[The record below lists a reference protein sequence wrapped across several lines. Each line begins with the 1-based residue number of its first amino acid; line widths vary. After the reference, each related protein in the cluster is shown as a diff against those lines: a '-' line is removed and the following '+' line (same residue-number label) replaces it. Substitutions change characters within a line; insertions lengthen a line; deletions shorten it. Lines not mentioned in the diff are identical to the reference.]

1 MPGIAGIV
9 SRRDSAECGRLVG
22 QMMAAMTHR
31 PDYVTGRLSFPEL
44 GIHAG
49 WLAHPG
55 SAGERLSGLSEDG
68 DTGIAFLGEVVGDT
82 ADSPAAAGNERPS
95 RALRDLYRRSGE
107 AFVAGLNGLFCG
119 LLADRVRGEAILF
132 NDRYGANRIYVH
144 EDPSGLYFAT
154 EAKALL
160 RILPRTRAF
169 DEAGVRDFLR
179 YGCTLEGRTLFRGI
193 RLLPGGTLWRL
204 SPAGGRPGRYFEPA
218 DWEGLPSLAETEFQ
232 ERLVDTLREVVP
244 RYLAGPAP
252 VGIAITGGLDT
263 RMIMACGDWSKH
275 HATCYTFD
283 GIDTRTL
290 DSSIGAEV
298 ARRCGLEHHVLRLG
312 TDFLAGFDRFVDD
325 TVFITD
331 GTAGAMTAHEI
342 YFNALARRLAPVR
355 VTGNYGSEV
364 LRGMSVFGTLGLSES
379 FLAREFL
386 PRPGRDDELG
396 GEVHPVTH
404 AAFREIPWML
414 LGSLAAG
421 RSQLT
426 VRTPFLDNQ
435 VVELAYR
442 ASRVART
449 SNAASVRVLREAAP
463 HLARI
468 ATDRGV
474 RPDRPGLPSLPAR
487 LLEAFA
493 FKLDY
498 YWTEGLP
505 SRLLWLDPALRA
517 LASAGALGRHKY
529 LPYRRWFQQEL
540 APYVADVLGS
550 ARARQLPFWR
560 AEFLARLPEWHRTGR
575 GNYMREIS
583 VVATLEA
590 VDRLLLSEAVARPAP
605 EAAPAPGRPAAA
617 MGGNASGGGRLS
629 RSGESSGSGT
639 RELSN
644 EMPVA
649 LLSGCHDRSY
659 ALGLC
664 TALVDGRANVEFIGS
679 DSVHVH
685 ELDGNSRVKFL
696 NLRGDQS
703 EDASLSVKVARLARY
718 YGRLI
723 RYAIA
728 GQPSVFHVLWNNK
741 VEWFDRTLL
750 MLLYKAC
757 GRQVVLTAHNVN
769 AAKRDGADSWI
780 NRTTLRVQYA
790 LSDHVFVHTQ
800 KMKSELCRDFGVPAD
815 KVTVIPFGI
824 NDTTPRRGLGRV
836 DARALIGVPPAARV
850 GLFFGQIAPYKGLH
864 HLVDALPTILRD
876 VPDFHLVI
884 AGKVKRGHEEYWE
897 PIRQRLAHDSLRDHV
912 TLRIEHIPDAD
923 VEAYFVA
930 ADVAL
935 LPYVDISQSG
945 VPFLAFSFG
954 APVVATDVGS
964 LKEDVIPGRTGE
976 ICAPGDPK
984 AFAGAVSAFF
994 RGNSHTD
1001 RDAARAA
1008 IRDYAL
1014 ERHSWQRVGEITLCV
1029 YRQLLRTAPTEHRM
1043 SGPPA

>member
-1 MPGIAGIV
+1 MPGIAGIL
-9 SRRDSAECGRLVG
+9 SRRDPAECGHLVG
-22 QMMAAMTHR
+22 EMMAVMTHR
-31 PDYVTGRLSFPEL
+31 PDYVTGRFSFPEM

-55 SAGERLSGLSEDG
+55 SAAERLSGLSEDG
-68 DTGIAFLGEVVGDT
+68 GTGIAFLGEVVGD
-82 ADSPAAAGNERPS
+82 AAASQEAAEGELPS
-95 RALRDLYRRSGE
+95 GALQDLYRRSGRS
-107 AFVAGLNGLFCG
+107 FVVGLNGLFCG
-119 LLADRVRGEAILF
+119 LLADRARGEAILF
-132 NDRYGANRIYVH
+132 NDRYGAKRLYVH
-144 EDPSGLYFAT
+144 EDASGIYFAS

-179 YGCTLEGRTLFRGI
+179 YGCTLKGRTLFRGI
-193 RLLPGGTLWRL
+193 RLLPGGTLWQL
-204 SPAGGRPGRYFEPA
+204 SPSGGRAERYFEPSQ
-218 DWEGLPSLAETEFQ
+218 WEALPPLGEAEFQ
-232 ERLVDTLREVVP
+232 ERLVETLREVVP
-244 RYLAGPAP
+244 RYLAGSAP

-263 RMIMACGDWSKH
+263 RMIMACGDWAKH
-275 HATCYTFD
+275 NATCYTFD

-298 ARRCGLEHHVLRLG
+298 ARRCGLEHRVLRLDV
-312 TDFLAGFDRFVDD
+312 DFLADFDRFVDD

-331 GTAGAMTAHEI
+331 GSADAMTAHEI

-364 LRGMSVFGTLGLSES
+364 LRGMSVFGSLGLSES
-379 FLAREFL
+379 LLAREFL
-386 PRPGRDDELG
+386 PRDGREDEG
-396 GEVHPVTH
+396 DGEVHPVTH

-426 VRTPFLDNQ
+426 VRTPYLDNH

-442 ASRVART
+442 APHAART
-449 SNAASVRVLREAAP
+449 SIAASVHVLREAAP
-463 HLARI
+463 QLARI

-474 RPDRPGLPSLPAR
+474 RPDRPGIPSLPAR

-505 SRLLWLDPALRA
+505 SRLLWLDPALRG
-517 LASAGALGRHKY
+517 LVRAGALGRHKY

-560 AEFLARLPEWHRTGR
+560 GDFVARLPELHRTGQ

-590 VDRLLLSEAVARPAP
+590 VDRLLLSEPVARSSPQTVLAPGAVASST
-605 EAAPAPGRPAAA
+605 
-617 MGGNASGGGRLS
+617 GGHASGGGRLPK
-629 RSGESSGSGT
+629 SGESSAPRMPGLSH
-639 RELSN
+639 EL
-644 EMPVA
+644 PVA
-649 LLSGCHDRSY
+649 LLTGCHDRSY

-664 TALVDGRANVEFIGS
+664 GALADSGANVEFIGS
-679 DSVHVH
+679 DSVHVR
-685 ELDGNSRVKFL
+685 ELDGSPRVKFL

-718 YGRLI
+718 YGRLVG
-723 RYAIA
+723 YAFS
-728 GQPSVFHVLWNNK
+728 GRPPVFHVLWNNK

-757 GRQVVLTAHNVN
+757 GRAVVLTAHNVN

-780 NRTTLRVQYA
+780 NRVTLRAQYA

-800 KMKSELCRDFGVPAD
+800 KMKSDLCHDFGVPGD
-815 KVTVIPFGI
+815 KVAVIPFGI
-824 NDTTPRRGLGRV
+824 NDTTPRRGLGRA
-836 DARALIGVPPAARV
+836 DARALIGVPATARV

-864 HLVDALPTILRD
+864 HLVDALPAILRET
-876 VPDFHLVI
+876 PDFHLVI
-884 AGKVKRGHEEYWE
+884 AGKVKRGHEAYWE
-897 PIRQRLAHDSLRDHV
+897 PIRQRLAHESLRDHV

-923 VEAYFVA
+923 VEPYFEA

-964 LKEDVIPGRTGE
+964 LSEDVIPGRTGE
-976 ICAPGDPK
+976 ICAAGDPQ
-984 AFAGAVSAFF
+984 AFAGAVSGFF
-994 RGNSHTD
+994 RANPHAD
-1001 RDAARAA
+1001 RAAARAA
-1008 IRDYAL
+1008 IREHAL
-1014 ERHSWQRVGEITLCV
+1014 DRHSWQRVGTITLCV
-1029 YRQLLRTAPTEHRM
+1029 YRQLLRTPPTERRM